1 MVFNGIIDI
10 ALGFLI
16 NVVDWRLLRVVSPQF
31 EDVRQNV
38 GSELLQLLHSSVD
51 KMPSRKGVSDLSC

>member
-1 MVFNGIIDI
+1 MQVVFNGIIDI

-38 GSELLQLLHSSVD
+38 GSELLQLLHSFDVL
-51 KMPSRKGVSDLSC
+51 MPCKKRGF